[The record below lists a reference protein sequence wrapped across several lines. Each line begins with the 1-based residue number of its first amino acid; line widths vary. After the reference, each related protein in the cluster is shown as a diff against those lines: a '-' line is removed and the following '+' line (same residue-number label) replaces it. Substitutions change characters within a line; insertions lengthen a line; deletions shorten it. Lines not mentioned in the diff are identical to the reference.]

1 MAGSRPFSD
10 GCSPSDLDGA
20 CHSDPAGL
28 VCFCVR
34 PHAKFVEVGLCS
46 NCIYFRVF
54 LTLPVRS
61 AYRLGCLFA
70 RVIEQDGRER
80 QSRST
85 STANRVSLVRSSAA
99 GQPGELARITGERA
113 EALTQQTATS
123 ELLAINSS
131 GVAELEPI
139 LRAILEK
146 AKPSISGALAAAYSH
161 AELGEKDLRLG
172 SVLVFCNGVS
182 ISGLD
187 KSMSNQAIESPP
199 FICIQIFGA
208 LHAPSANDV
217 AKDRQFLVV
226 DDDAF
231 CHLTAPTTFNRPP
244 KNYSRAFGPHRKCH
258 GSHQFVR

>member
-1 MAGSRPFSD
+1 MLKLHIFSGLPD
-10 GCSPSDLDGA
+10 PSG
-20 CHSDPAGL
+20 
-28 VCFCVR
+28 
-34 PHAKFVEVGLCS
+34 
-46 NCIYFRVF
+46 
-54 LTLPVRS
+54 TL
-61 AYRLGCLFA
+61 RLQA
-70 RVIEQDGRER
+70 RVSVLYARGGIMKKIIRKGDRARR
-80 QSRST
+80 QRVSKPQRFNS
-85 STANRVSLVRSSAA
+85 NRVSLVRSSAA
-99 GQPGELARITGERA
+99 GEPGELARITGERE

-123 ELLAINSS
+123 ELLAIISS

-146 AKPSISGALAAAYSH
+146 AKLSISDALAAAYSH

-226 DDDAF
+226 DDDGF

-244 KNYSRAFGPHRKCH
+244 RSYSRAFGPHRKCH